1 VPAAQGFIKHLTFII
16 HPFHLFPQ
24 AMPDRYIV
32 RKKKSPVWPWAL
44 GVLALLALLAWFLTR
59 SAVAEVSREIDEP
72 PPKPRG
78 VFVYRTPGGGTIP
91 HRVSA

>member
-1 VPAAQGFIKHLTFII
+1 VPAIQALNQILTFII
-16 HPFHLFPQ
+16 HHFHFSLQ

-32 RKKKSPVWPWAL
+32 RKKKSPAWPWAL

-59 SAVAEVSREIDEP
+59 PTAAEAPGESDEP

-78 VFVYRTPGGGTIP
+78 VFVYRTSGGVPGP
-91 HRVSA
+91 ASA